1 MTELPVLK
9 RPFHAFLSHAHT
21 DKAIVDSLDDWLYG
35 ICGIRVWYDDR
46 NLPPA
51 SQIATE
57 LPNAIANCRSMIMIL
72 SKKSV
77 ESGWVHEEY
86 EAAIGQRSS
95 TKGGFRI
102 IAVRIEEC
110 EIPLFLKTTKWIDIN
125 NNNLDIFVANKVL
138 NGLYHNDSSANL
150 ETTRDLYISR
160 SWRPDESDLA
170 DDVCH
175 LLTKAGFRLI
185 GDSEDQRGFDE
196 KRIQSIMSSCGGFV
210 ATLPDRGQGN
220 TSGYILKEIAIGRN
234 LGLPSL
240 VVANQNVKLPEDLTK
255 SAIRLETIT
264 SKDQIEAA
272 LQAHIEDLVDEW
284 RAPAHPHYVFYATDL
299 SENEER
305 NEVIVEHIQRITAM
319 PCIIGDRLREGQVQ
333 QLITKKICDAFVMI
347 ADISEDN
354 INTLVEAGI
363 ARGAGTTLHL
373 VARGRRRSP
382 PFMFRDQQ
390 VEYYSNDTELLGIVH
405 RIMYP
410 YRRRVLNYV
419 S

>member
-1 MTELPVLK
+1 M
-9 RPFHAFLSHAHT
+9 
-21 DKAIVDSLDDWLYG
+21 
-35 ICGIRVWYDDR
+35 
-46 NLPPA
+46 A
-51 SQIATE
+51 S
-57 LPNAIANCRSMIMIL
+57 
-72 SKKSV
+72 
-77 ESGWVHEEY
+77 
-86 EAAIGQRSS
+86 EAC

-110 EIPLFLKTTKWIDIN
+110 EIPGLLKTTKWIDIN

-138 NGLYHNDSSANL
+138 NGLYYNDSSANL

-160 SWRPDESDLA
+160 SWRSDESDLA

-175 LLTKAGFRLI
+175 LLIKAGFRLI

-220 TSGYILKEIAIGRN
+220 TSGYILKEITIGRN

-240 VVANQNVKLPEDLTK
+240 VVANLNVKLPEDLTK

-272 LQAHIEDLVDEW
+272 LQLHIEDLVDEW
-284 RAPAHPHYVFYATDL
+284 RPPVHPHYVFFATDL
-299 SENEER
+299 SKNDER

-319 PCIIGDRLREGQVQ
+319 PCVIGDRLREGQVQ

-363 ARGAGTTLHL
+363 ARGAGTRLHL
-373 VARGRRRSP
+373 VARGPRL
-382 PFMFRDQQ
+382 
-390 VEYYSNDTELLGIVH
+390 YSSF
-405 RIMYP
+405 
-410 YRRRVLNYV
+410 YV